1 MTFID
6 WTLFEMVDEQPSFH
20 PSNLWP
26 SVYIASNAK
35 KKCKLI
41 KKHLGRG
48 NFVLFSNEEN
58 IQLFLSLNKIHAT
71 KYMQRYILFHSHI
84 ISIIFL
90 LFESKSNV
98 TFCHKNFQ
106 LPIVSHYHWTRNRK
120 HVTDEIWNPR
130 ACKEFL
136 RRLSVIWSSP
146 LSDYHRVVAPNQFAM
161 PAMS

>member
-1 MTFID
+1 MTSVCIESTLDWSKMTFID

-58 IQLFLSLNKIHAT
+58 ILFFVSLNKIHVT
-71 KYMQRYILFHSHI
+71 KYMQRYILCFILTLFPLFFFHLSPNRTWNFVTKIFGYRSFPI
-84 ISIIFL
+84 ITGHGTENMLLMKFEILGLVKSISRGCL
-90 LFESKSNV
+90 
-98 TFCHKNFQ
+98 
-106 LPIVSHYHWTRNRK
+106 
-120 HVTDEIWNPR
+120 
-130 ACKEFL
+130 
-136 RRLSVIWSSP
+136 
-146 LSDYHRVVAPNQFAM
+146 
-161 PAMS
+161 